1 MDKPAMI
8 QTPVSSP
15 DLRVTEEMITSLVS
29 IGGYTHDLFQTV
41 GSAPLMGQG
50 VLLLAGGLAEQSG
63 ALDHAV
69 ALVGL
74 EDVRFHK
81 MVVPDMVIS
90 LQLQRLSSRP
100 ASSGR
105 RIETYAWSVVDEAG
119 DLVLE
124 TTAVMLTNPPEGNPA
139 P

>member
-1 MDKPAMI
+1 MI
-8 QTPVSSP
+8 QTAVSSP
-15 DLRVTEEMITSLVS
+15 DLRVTEEMITSLVC
-29 IGGYTHDLFQTV
+29 IGGYTHALFQTV
-41 GSAPLMGQG
+41 GAAPLMGQG

-81 MVVPDMVIS
+81 MVLPDMVIS

-105 RIETYAWSVVDEAG
+105 QIETYAWSVVDEAG
-119 DLVLE
+119 DVVLE
-124 TTAVMLTNPPEGNPA
+124 ATAVMLTNPPEGNPA